1 MMRNIYSGKP
11 LNWFFLFYYLCS
23 LYLYLDSKTFI
34 LLMDVFGR
42 QIIRGHNVSFSQH
55 NVLMAIK
62 NILANIYLSSPKI
75 IFVSIRESYIK
86 ELQISRLFQGVI
98 SEVKLA
104 HLDDDTERY
113 SRIKTLNYAS
123 YTQLVRMVKILRC
136 RRPEALAKPHYYN
149 VYSVV
154 CLLNYISAWVEWLR
168 QFRFNT

>member
-1 MMRNIYSGKP
+1 MRNIYSGKP

-23 LYLYLDSKTFI
+23 LHLYLDSFI

-62 NILANIYLSSPKI
+62 KKILPNIYLSSPKI
-75 IFVSIRESYIK
+75 IFVSIRESFIK

-123 YTQLVRMVKILRC
+123 YTQLVRMVKILQC
-136 RRPEALAKPHYYN
+136 RRSEALA
-149 VYSVV
+149 
-154 CLLNYISAWVEWLR
+154 
-168 QFRFNT
+168 